1 MRVLCEAGAWYTFSM
16 YEHGLYRGIPRF
28 SYQLFNSLLEKKEI
42 ELVFFSSHENTSYS
56 SLKTFVYSQFGPV
69 STISITK
76 KEDLE
81 EFTYVLFS
89 LPSIHSTSYL
99 KSFNHHIPTAVFIH
113 DLMPIQLSKMGQKIS
128 QFFKNFRDNIRA
140 LKNISNPITV
150 SNCTRKD
157 YCNYLQIPKEQVAVI
172 HPAANPNIFYPDKGK
187 TSSFNFYKP
196 NYFLAFSFIGYFKN
210 IPFLLK
216 TFMEFIKEKKIHDLA
231 LVIVGIVNQS
241 VIEPYIEDPL
251 FFRSVRLL
259 GTVSDTQLRQLYSD
273 ALAFIYP
280 SLYEGFGLPPL
291 EAMACGTPVLSTQEA
306 SLPEVVGRAALPLEI
321 GNSSQWKQAFFRTY
335 SDKEVRKI
343 LIQKGFTQ
351 TKLFSWKKAADQLT
365 HLMETNSYGRSIK

>member
-1 MRVLCEAGAWYTFSM
+1 M
-16 YEHGLYRGIPRF
+16 
-28 SYQLFNSLLEKKEI
+28 
-42 ELVFFSSHENTSYS
+42 
-56 SLKTFVYSQFGPV
+56 
-69 STISITK
+69 
-76 KEDLE
+76 
-81 EFTYVLFS
+81 
-89 LPSIHSTSYL
+89 
-99 KSFNHHIPTAVFIH
+99 
-113 DLMPIQLSKMGQKIS
+113 
-128 QFFKNFRDNIRA
+128 
-140 LKNISNPITV
+140 
-150 SNCTRKD
+150 
-157 YCNYLQIPKEQVAVI
+157 
-172 HPAANPNIFYPDKGK
+172 
-187 TSSFNFYKP
+187 
-196 NYFLAFSFIGYFKN
+196 
-210 IPFLLK
+210 
-216 TFMEFIKEKKIHDLA
+216 
-231 LVIVGIVNQS
+231 
-241 VIEPYIEDPL
+241 
-251 FFRSVRLL
+251 RLL